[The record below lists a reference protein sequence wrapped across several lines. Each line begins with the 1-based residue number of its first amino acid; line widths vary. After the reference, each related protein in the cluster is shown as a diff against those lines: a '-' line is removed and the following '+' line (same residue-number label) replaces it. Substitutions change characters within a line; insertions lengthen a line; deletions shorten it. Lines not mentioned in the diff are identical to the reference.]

1 MAQKR
6 QFNFVSEKK
15 EKIDQLVKKPTNE
28 PKEVNIN
35 GAYNF
40 SSGQYKTNDLNT
52 INPPTRKKQGRPIV
66 VTDPRYKVSRPK
78 KIAPALESKLAC
90 LQSYMTEFAD
100 ENKRISFNKL
110 VDTLADSYIETKL
123 DANAKKSLKEIIEKE
138 VRHLKV

>member
-90 LQSYMTEFAD
+90 LQSYMTEFSD

-123 DANAKKSLKEIIEKE
+123 GADTKKSLKEKIEKE
-138 VRHLKV
+138 FRNLKV

>member
-6 QFNFVSEKK
+6 QFNFVSKKK

-52 INPPTRKKQGRPIV
+52 TNPPTRKKQGRPIV

-123 DANAKKSLKEIIEKE
+123 DANANKSLKEKIEKE
-138 VRHLKV
+138 FRNLKV

>member
-52 INPPTRKKQGRPIV
+52 TNPPTRKKQGRPIV

-123 DANAKKSLKEIIEKE
+123 GADIKKSLKEKIEKE
-138 VRHLKV
+138 FRNLKV

>member
-52 INPPTRKKQGRPIV
+52 TNSQTRKKQGRPIV
-66 VTDPRYKVSRPK
+66 VTDTRYKVSRPK

-123 DANAKKSLKEIIEKE
+123 DADTKKSLKEKIEKE
-138 VRHLKV
+138 FWNLKV

>member
-6 QFNFVSEKK
+6 QFNFVSGKK

-52 INPPTRKKQGRPIV
+52 TNPPTRKKQGRPIV

-90 LQSYMTEFAD
+90 LQSYMNEFAD

-123 DANAKKSLKEIIEKE
+123 DADTKKSLKEKIEKE
-138 VRHLKV
+138 FRNLKV

>member
-123 DANAKKSLKEIIEKE
+123 DANAKKSLKEKIEKE
-138 VRHLKV
+138 FRNLKV

>member
-52 INPPTRKKQGRPIV
+52 TNPPTRKKQGRPIV

-90 LQSYMTEFAD
+90 LQSYMTEFSD

-123 DANAKKSLKEIIEKE
+123 DANAKKSLKEKIEKE
-138 VRHLKV
+138 FRNLKV

>member
-52 INPPTRKKQGRPIV
+52 TNSPTRKKQGRPIV

-90 LQSYMTEFAD
+90 LQSYMTEFSD

-123 DANAKKSLKEIIEKE
+123 GADTKKSLKEKIEKE
-138 VRHLKV
+138 FRNLKV

>member
-28 PKEVNIN
+28 PKKVNIN

-52 INPPTRKKQGRPIV
+52 TNPPTRKKQGRPIV

-78 KIAPALESKLAC
+78 KIAPALERKLAC

-123 DANAKKSLKEIIEKE
+123 DANAKKSLKEKIEKE
-138 VRHLKV
+138 FRNLKV

>member
-52 INPPTRKKQGRPIV
+52 THSQTRKKQGRPIV

-123 DANAKKSLKEIIEKE
+123 DADTKKSLKEKIKKE
-138 VRHLKV
+138 FRNLKI

>member
-52 INPPTRKKQGRPIV
+52 TNPPTRKKQGRPIV

-78 KIAPALESKLAC
+78 KIAPALERKLAC
-90 LQSYMTEFAD
+90 LQSYILM
-100 ENKRISFNKL
+100 
-110 VDTLADSYIETKL
+110 V
-123 DANAKKSLKEIIEKE
+123 
-138 VRHLKV
+138 

>member
-52 INPPTRKKQGRPIV
+52 TNSQTRKKQGRPIV

-123 DANAKKSLKEIIEKE
+123 DADTKKSLKEKIEKE
-138 VRHLKV
+138 FRNLKV